1 MRSAGESAS
10 GSSKKKTS
18 FPRRRESS
26 FDACANASPKLDPRL
41 RGDDVEQSRRSPVR
55 ITVECY
61 GASQRWCGA
70 ELLSLDL
77 VEAARVTDALD
88 QLAERY
94 PDFASRRE
102 TVAVAIGDEIV
113 AASRAL
119 AEGERIALIP
129 PVSGG

>member
-1 MRSAGESAS
+1 M
-10 GSSKKKTS
+10 
-18 FPRRRESS
+18 
-26 FDACANASPKLDPRL
+26 
-41 RGDDVEQSRRSPVR
+41 R

-70 ELLSLDL
+70 ELISLDL
-77 VEAARVTDALD
+77 ADAASVAAALD
-88 QLAERY
+88 ELAGRY

-113 AASRAL
+113 ASARVL
-119 AEGERIALIP
+119 ADGERIALIP